1 MSNDGGNGNLGLGD
15 FDFAS
20 NQSEPNNQE
29 SNEMPVNNG
38 VNADNNANNTQ
49 MMPNNNQ
56 NMNNFNQQNF
66 YNQNSINSMSNNMY
80 SNSSQAQGS
89 DNNFNNGINVGS
101 NINNDQTI
109 FHSNQSSENHNQS
122 NFINQ
127 QPINSMAN
135 MQVANNNTQD
145 LNGNN
150 MTGSQFANNGLGQNP
165 MPSIENNTNSLNN
178 AGNINSQSS
187 ANQML
192 NNNNKQ
198 AMQEFLKNY
207 WKYILIG
214 LGVII
219 LVILAVTLAKNLIS
233 PADGS
238 LGKNETL
245 LATCSSNMD
254 TEGNLKMQTVQKF
267 ILNKEHIDD
276 YGIKVLSENHLYTNS
291 DISDEQFQSFKDAYL
306 GKLYDFTVACPE
318 GNFGDYGCNTQANRI
333 GKREIV
339 ISGYTYK
346 PNYNKGN
353 YKDMVKELK
362 DAGYTCK

>member
-15 FDFAS
+15 FDFVS

-89 DNNFNNGINVGS
+89 DNSFNNEINVGS
-101 NINNDQTI
+101 NINSAQTI
-109 FHSNQSSENHNQS
+109 FQSNQSSENYNQS

-192 NNNNKQ
+192 NNNKQ

-233 PADGS
+233 PADSS

-245 LATCSSNMD
+245 LATCSSDMD

-318 GNFGDYGCNTQANRI
+318 GNFGNYGCNTQANRI

-346 PNYNKGN
+346 PNYNKSN